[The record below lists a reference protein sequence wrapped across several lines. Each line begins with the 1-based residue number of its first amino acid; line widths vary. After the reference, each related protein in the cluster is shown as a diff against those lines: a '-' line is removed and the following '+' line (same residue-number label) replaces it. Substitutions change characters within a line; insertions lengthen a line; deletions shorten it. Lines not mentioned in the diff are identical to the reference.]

1 MKTPRKKD
9 NRKRKVI
16 AFLFRSPDR
25 EADEFKIGVLQYAR
39 PAKDWAFVQCASD
52 KICHDLQRRDGYF
65 DGGIGEFGTPEL
77 WAAALKARY
86 PLVNLYGGQD
96 FEGLPAVG
104 VDDHAI
110 GAMAAQHLAAQ
121 GLRNFAYFGLPG
133 RGFSQGRERG
143 FAAELRKL
151 GFTLNAF
158 DHAGHYTLRGK
169 IAATHVPGEYQL
181 AGWLQSLPLPC
192 GVFCCDDMRAE
203 WVSVEARNI
212 GLRVPDDI
220 AILGVDNN
228 PVHCESSLP
237 RLSSIRLPARQ
248 AGYEAAKLLDRLLSQ
263 TPTGDS
269 TRILLPPETVEA
281 RESTDLLAVENPQ
294 LVKALKYIRAN
305 AHTGKL
311 RVPEVVAQTG
321 YCRRILESKFRDS
334 LGRTIFQEIR
344 RLQVGNSQRL
354 LRETQDTMAS
364 IAEAAGWGSASHFGV
379 EFKKITGMSPGE
391 YRKKMR

>member
-1 MKTPRKKD
+1 MKKSQ
-9 NRKRKVI
+9 RKRKVI

-39 PAKDWAFVQCASD
+39 PAKDWAFVQCAASN
-52 KICHDLQRRDGYF
+52 IIEDLRRRDGYF
-65 DGGIGEFGTPEL
+65 DGGIGEFGHDTL
-77 WAAALKARY
+77 WAAALDAQY
-86 PLVNLYGGQD
+86 PVVNLYGGRD
-96 FEGLPAVG
+96 FEGLPTVG

-110 GAMAAQHLAAQ
+110 GAMAAQHLASQ
-121 GLRNFAYFGLPG
+121 GLRHFAYFGLLPE
-133 RGFSQGRERG
+133 RGFSKGRERG
-143 FAAELRKL
+143 FALELRRL
-151 GFTLNAF
+151 GFGFNAF
-158 DHAGHYTLRGK
+158 DHARKYPLRRK
-169 IAATHVPGEYQL
+169 APSTHLPDEFQL

-192 GVFCCDDMRAE
+192 GVFCCDDMRAD

-237 RLSSIRLPARQ
+237 RLSSIRLPARR
-248 AGYEAAKLLDRLLSQ
+248 AGYEAAKMLDSLIAKPRSGKV
-263 TPTGDS
+263 P
-269 TRILLPPETVEA
+269 RILLPPEAVEI
-281 RESTDLLAVENPQ
+281 RESTDLLAVDNPN
-294 LVKALKYIRAN
+294 LVRALKYIRAN

-311 RVPEVVAQTG
+311 RVPEVVAQTS
-321 YCRRILESKFRDS
+321 YCRRILEAKFRQS

-344 RLQVGNSQRL
+344 RLQIENSQRL